1 MLELMNIPN
10 KRLIEVFNKQS
21 TDYYKAG
28 ENKDQ
33 KSEHWKSRYRLKKF
47 TIENIINFRSNDLS
61 EGLDDSATEVA
72 GEFPFRVYAEVV
84 NETSE
89 EYVLSNLPKK
99 NIGNSKAFIKYK
111 NTFLDY
117 NKLIH
122 IHWFNDIEKNV
133 LNNNQILN
141 FCEIGGGF
149 GSFAELFI
157 RNYNLKFLSID
168 LPEANVMSSYY
179 LKENFPDKN
188 FYLYDDYKKNNYLS
202 YEDFL
207 ANDIIILPP
216 NLDIDPKIKIDLFI
230 NSRSMMEMNFKII
243 KSYFGFIQKHVGED
257 GFFLNINR
265 YEKTSVGEKIRIS
278 EYPYDENWRVIKSK
292 PSFEQNW
299 VHFLLTKR
307 SVNQQEKNIKD
318 ELKKIKQI
326 ENLYYGK
333 YIDNN
338 PSLIKN
344 RLRKSLKLIFGKKF
358 LNFLGSFL
366 ISIGNIIKRLT

>member
-1 MLELMNIPN
+1 MNIPN

-21 TDYYKAG
+21 KDFYNTDK
-28 ENKDQ
+28 NKYQ
-33 KSEHWKSRYRLKKF
+33 KSEHWKTRYKLKRF
-47 TIENIINFRSNDLS
+47 TIENLVNFRSNDLS
-61 EGLDDSATEVA
+61 QGLDDSATAVA
-72 GEFPFRVYAEVV
+72 GDFPFLVYAQVV
-84 NETSE
+84 NQTSE
-89 EYVLSNLPKK
+89 DYVLSNLPKK

-122 IHWFNDIEKNV
+122 IHWFNDVEKNV

-168 LPEANVMSSYY
+168 LPEANIMSSYY

-230 NSRSMMEMNFKII
+230 NSRSMMEMNFNTI
-243 KSYFGFIQKHVGED
+243 KSYFGFIQKHVGAD

-278 EYPYDENWRVIKSK
+278 EYPYDENWSVIISK
-292 PSFEQNW
+292 PSFQQNW
-299 VHFLLTKR
+299 VHFLITKR
-307 SVNQQEKNIKD
+307 NFIKEEQDIKTELD
-318 ELKKIKQI
+318 EIKKI
-326 ENLYYGK
+326 EMSFYGK
-333 YIDNN
+333 YIDPN
-338 PSLIKN
+338 PSSLN
-344 RLRKSLKLIFGKKF
+344 NLLRKLIRFIFGKKL
-358 LNFLGSFL
+358 LNFLSIFL
-366 ISIGNIIKRLT
+366 ISIGNKIKRLI